1 MTRFAFSWLLAAV
14 LLVSSSLVRAEDC
27 QCSPETQRVTYIVVE
42 MPDPQST
49 QSSLLSTPT
58 PIFSKLNVKPTATAH
73 TVPTKPTNFPTE
85 GPFVEP
91 PKPDTHP
98 DNTTHTF
105 GPCSAPGIDRSDP
118 INIVPAQNV
127 SLYYSSSDEEEPG
140 SIGMNLTM
148 NNPTVVLEHIDS
160 ISNVICNNL
169 TVTVLFENLEGFN
182 EAVKD
187 WSDDEAFV
195 LITNHMGNC
204 NAALERGFFL
214 ASGVSSNAEKLAVTV
229 KASRKELASIA
240 ESCEM
245 AFTSLPAASLTR
257 RLVLDPSVSLSFAEG
272 LPENTVLFSDG
283 QYIDVTAEE
292 AWFQSTITFS
302 GYLKYNFWRFRLE
315 HLYFDLDANFASS
328 AAVSA
333 EIRASFAETI
343 RYSPDVL
350 AWSLVEV
357 PGIVSLGPGI
367 AFGLALDVEATAA
380 VGLHAGVDVNI
391 PAGNVHVDLLDG
403 SKSGTSGWEPQY
415 NSYAN
420 ISQAADVRL
429 DVGADVTVQLAFK
442 LLGGLV
448 DLSSGVTA
456 SPGIANKFKL
466 RGEQDAWVGGTGA
479 QIDAGFEVPKDG
491 LVCAETNGVEFA
503 SDFYFNVSAFATK
516 FWQRDLYNVRVPL
529 WDVCYSF

>member
-127 SLYYSSSDEEEPG
+127 SLYYSSLDEEEPG

-229 KASRKELASIA
+229 KASRKELASI
-240 ESCEM
+240 
-245 AFTSLPAASLTR
+245 
-257 RLVLDPSVSLSFAEG
+257 AEG